1 MVQESILIDYK
12 CELLK
17 RRSSSDLAQ
26 RDGSMRW
33 CNTAF
38 PECWKHSASNLDSS
52 ITSATERRQ
61 LLALDNY
68 HFSGCFVFS
77 YLRLQI
83 IAMLKFFTACIISY

>member
-26 RDGSMRW
+26 RDSSMCW
-33 CNTAF
+33 YNTAF
-38 PECWKHSASNLDSS
+38 PECWKHSASNFDSS

-61 LLALDNY
+61 LRALDNY